1 MNCVFWSGVVVR
13 RPIFLPL
20 GRMMTNDDSNSRRPS
35 YVARTHTR
43 TRSLWLLLK
52 EVAGS
57 LGKSGLVG
65 TSNLFGLNHGV
76 GEFDRC
82 IDLVALRFVSAV

>member
-20 GRMMTNDDSNSRRPS
+20 GRMMTNDDSNSA
-35 YVARTHTR
+35 VTCRTH